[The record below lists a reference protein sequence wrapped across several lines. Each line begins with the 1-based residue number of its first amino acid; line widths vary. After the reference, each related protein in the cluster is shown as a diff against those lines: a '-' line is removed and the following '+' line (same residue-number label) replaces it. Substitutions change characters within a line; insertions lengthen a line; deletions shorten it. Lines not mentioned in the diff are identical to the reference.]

1 MSAADQTMETEAVF
15 RGKEWIFDALWGS
28 CIDPTAPK
36 CWINIPLTF
45 IFKDSLPYKA
55 IISETETGVIKRL
68 ELDEIGA
75 NLKIGENAFQDDQD
89 NKVNKYLRITRK
101 LLIEY
106 SVTNEYSQAQ
116 LNSGVSEPYIALAFY
131 IDGEKEDLTLRAFDI
146 LIRKSQ
152 WRAQVNMIQSY
163 IPATDIKAGYFT
175 TIGIKKIRSLL
186 EEQGAEAADTLTR
199 SLSKYVENAFLICNG
214 KMSTSKSYK
223 QTGMRLLVKEMKA
236 RFALDH
242 KDKIIFLYSELVNV
256 DLIPNMSNEEKNRLL
271 NRIETKEDKI
281 SIAAKDMVFKLKM
294 LLLDARRQGLSI
306 EESFLHFD
314 PQRSGFI
321 DVDMFIDG
329 LARLGMGATF
339 PVAECMVELIGGP
352 GSGLLT
358 LDDFQKLLYG
368 QEDVQLF
375 QDSSKFTYNNE
386 TASVDTKSNVNLLNL
401 KKKKNKIMKS
411 LRPPTKPL
419 LDPLPVP
426 FGEIGVD
433 LDTHSAITLE
443 GFGTDSFMN
452 SNASMESM
460 QLPLA
465 LPSSMYTTF
474 ASYPEPI
481 ASELP
486 SWTREGNKKA
496 LEELKMSHI
505 RWLKKKK
512 ESGDQR
518 NISTT
523 TTALSGVATD
533 TSVRVNTPSKSRQG
547 SPSNGKRVRTPG
559 SPSAKVR
566 LDLNE
571 NKNTTNKLPGD
582 KLDEYFTTDDGV
594 VVTYR
599 TMHGAGPTVLACN
612 NKTKEK
618 LDVFRYK
625 SILEVRVKKLEEFRA
640 EREARLGEHMNIRE
654 REIESVL
661 WNKFKNEMDRK
672 DYSRIR
678 DDVSTSSKGNA
689 IDRWMAYTLVVI
701 PDMFMTLDSVHKY
714 VEPLMNRYPL
724 AHIVLIGITGLPN
737 TSWPVSCSLT
747 PDHHAIMIAKLLHYL
762 KINHKLSPY
771 RGEPIFLLG
780 IGTGVLCMSHFINYY
795 LPSMPWLQNVVR
807 AVMVVNGVF
816 KISKNIKKIY
826 RVLQQTMVQSI
837 AHEANELI
845 ASLHFW
851 SGYFEKNGRNKCIEE
866 FWGNRK
872 GLNYS
877 IDVNGQMSDSSSIG
891 NNSSVT
897 AANRANYKGVLD
909 QLAAFLSPILE
920 DFDARAILKSTNVP
934 IVIVQSTEDQ
944 FYGSQVVTSTFKQD
958 KLPENRY
965 LVNDIVECNELGA
978 IYVHYLEAG
987 HEVIQ
992 ERPLFLLG
1000 LVSNL
1005 AQLHGIRPN
1014 FNDESVE
1021 EEKIEEFDMLA
1032 LAAKRRKQQE
1042 DEAKAK
1048 ADALEALEN
1057 ERKAK
1062 RKQEKEEQ
1070 RSLRQ
1075 QLKSMKDSGKDE
1087 GLLDEVKRIEVEQAL
1102 QEEKRSREEEERK
1115 QLELAEEASK
1125 EAVLKKEKA
1134 ARQQVE
1140 REKRAKLI
1148 EERRR
1153 REIRAQRMKQ
1163 LEVLYEMV
1171 RLYDERAAER
1181 KELKKMLKED
1191 KRSKHMNDYAQELMM
1206 ISTFKPKAVTRQKE
1220 LYERRREEAVK
1231 KVEDDM
1237 ARKRSAEILRRKKKA
1252 QDALGQLESIGFFL
1266 EGSSEKT
1273 GYELDTT
1280 DVNIPRAYTECCG
1293 RIMKDLL
1300 YLRQQTIECLKRQ
1313 SLIEEKMEVFL
1324 RQQDSVATDLGV
1336 IRRKIRLLIKDEAPK
1351 SEIERA
1357 RRQLVAKEET
1367 YQELSALT
1375 EARQGQVSAANKS
1388 VIALKLL
1395 SRATDDTMQQRLRDM
1410 LANDGKFNED
1420 IKNEKALKDNLVI
1433 DKDKCRFGTYTSC
1446 FIYSCLTF

>member
-1 MSAADQTMETEAVF
+1 MESEAIF
-15 RGKEWIFDALWGS
+15 RSKEWIFDALWGS

-36 CWINIPLTF
+36 CWINIPLTI
-45 IFKDSLPYKA
+45 IFKDGSPHKA
-55 IISETETGVIKRL
+55 VLSETDTGVIKRI
-68 ELDEIGA
+68 ELDEIELH
-75 NLKIGENAFQDDQD
+75 LKIGENAFQDDQD
-89 NKVNKYLRITRK
+89 NNKVGKYLRVIRK
-101 LLIEY
+101 LLIEC

-116 LNSGVSEPYIALAFY
+116 LNGGITEPYIATACY
-131 IDGEKEDLTLRAFDI
+131 TDGAKEDLTLRAFDI

-152 WRAQVNMIQSY
+152 WRAQVSMIQGY
-163 IPATDIKAGYFT
+163 IPATDVKAGYFT
-175 TIGIKKIRSLL
+175 TIGMKKIRSLL

-199 SLSKYVENAFLICNG
+199 SLSKYIENAFLICNG
-214 KMSTSKSYK
+214 KMSTSKKFNQS
-223 QTGMRLLVKEMKA
+223 GMRLLVKEMKA
-236 RFALDH
+236 KFALDP
-242 KDKIIFLYSELVNV
+242 KDKIIFLYSELVSV
-256 DLIPNMSNEEKNRLL
+256 DLIPNMSNDEKHRLL
-271 NRIETKEDKI
+271 NRIETKEDKVA
-281 SIAAKDMVFKLKM
+281 IAGKDMCAKLKG
-294 LLLDARRQGLSI
+294 LLLDARQQGLSV

-321 DVDMFIDG
+321 GVDMFIDG
-329 LARLGMGATF
+329 LARLGMGVTF

-352 GSGLLT
+352 GSGLLA
-358 LDDFQKLLYG
+358 LDDFQKLLLG

-375 QDSSKFTYNNE
+375 QESAKFTYNSE
-386 TASVDTKSNVNLLNL
+386 TASIDTKSNVNSQKL
-401 KKKKNKIMKS
+401 KKKKSKIMKS

-419 LDPLPVP
+419 LEPLPAP
-426 FGEIGVD
+426 FGEIGAE
-433 LDTHSAITLE
+433 LDSHSAITLE
-443 GFGTDSFMN
+443 GFGMDSFFN
-452 SNASMESM
+452 SNASM

-465 LPSSMYTTF
+465 LPSSMYTTV
-474 ASYPEPI
+474 ASYPEAI

-486 SWTREGNKKA
+486 AWTRDGNKKA
-496 LEELKMSHI
+496 LEELKQSRI
-505 RWLKKKK
+505 RWLKKKQG
-512 ESGDQR
+512 SGDQSTGS
-518 NISTT
+518 STT
-523 TTALSGVATD
+523 LTTTGATTD
-533 TSVRVNTPSKSRQG
+533 TTTRVSTPSKSRQNT
-547 SPSNGKRVRTPG
+547 PSSSKRVRTPG
-559 SPSAKVR
+559 SPSTKVR

-599 TMHGAGPTVLACN
+599 TMRGAGPTVLVCN

-625 SILEVRVKKLEEFRA
+625 SILEVRVKKLEELRA
-640 EREARLGEHMNIRE
+640 AREARLGDYMNVRE
-654 REIESVL
+654 RQIENDL
-661 WNKFKNEMDRK
+661 WDEFKNTMEK
-672 DYSRIR
+672 KAAVSIR
-678 DDVSTSSKGNA
+678 DDASMSSRGNA

-724 AHIVLIGITGLPN
+724 AHIVLVGITGLPN
-737 TSWPVSCSLT
+737 TSWPINCALT
-747 PDHHAIMIAKLLHYL
+747 PDHHAVIIAKLLHYL
-762 KINHKLSPY
+762 KVSHKLSPY

-780 IGTGVLCMSHFINYY
+780 IGTGVLSMSHFINYY
-795 LPSMPWLQNVVR
+795 LPSMPWLQNLVK
-807 AVMVVNGVF
+807 AVIVVNGVF

-845 ASLHFW
+845 TSLHFW
-851 SGYFEKNGRNKCIEE
+851 SGYFEKNGRIKCIEE

-872 GLNYS
+872 GLNHS
-877 IDVNGQMSDSSSIG
+877 VSNNGLMSDSSSLG
-891 NNSSVT
+891 NNSSAT
-897 AANRANYKGVLD
+897 AVNRANYKGVLD
-909 QLAAFLSPILE
+909 QLAAYLSPILE
-920 DFDARAILKSTNVP
+920 DFDARVILKSTNVP
-934 IVIVQSTEDQ
+934 MVIVQSTEDQ
-944 FYGSQVVTSTFKQD
+944 FYGSQVVTSTFKQE

-965 LVNDIVECNELGA
+965 LVDDIVECNELGA

-1005 AQLHGIRPN
+1005 AQSLGIHPN
-1014 FNDESVE
+1014 FNDESEE

-1070 RSLRQ
+1070 RLLKQ
-1075 QLKSMKDSGKDE
+1075 QLKAMKDQGKDE
-1087 GLLDEVKRIEVEQAL
+1087 ELLEARKIEAELAL
-1102 QEEKRSREEEERK
+1102 QKEKLLKEEEVQK
-1115 QLELAEEASK
+1115 QLELEEEARM
-1125 EAVLKKEKA
+1125 EAELKKEKA

-1171 RLYDERAAER
+1171 RVYNERAAEK

-1191 KRSKHMNDYAQELMM
+1191 KRSKHMNDYAQELQL
-1206 ISTFKPKAVTRQKE
+1206 IATFKPKATKRQIE
-1220 LYERRREEAVK
+1220 LNERRREEAVK
-1231 KVEDDM
+1231 KVEEDM
-1237 ARKRSAEILRRKKKA
+1237 ARKRSAEIMRRKKKA
-1252 QDALGQLESIGFFL
+1252 QEALDELESIGFFL
-1266 EGSSEKT
+1266 EGASEKT
-1273 GYELDTT
+1273 GYDLDTS

-1324 RQQDSVATDLGV
+1324 RQQDAIATDLGV
-1336 IRRKIRLLIKDEAPK
+1336 IRRKIRLLIQEKAPK
-1351 SEIERA
+1351 SELERA
-1357 RRQLVAKEET
+1357 RRQLAAKEET

-1375 EARQGQVSAANKS
+1375 IARQGQVSAANKS

-1395 SRATDDTMQQRLRDM
+1395 SRSTDDTMQQRLQDM
-1410 LANDGKFNED
+1410 LDNDGKFNED
-1420 IKNEKALKDNLVI
+1420 IKTEKTLKDNLLV
-1433 DKDKCRFGTYTSC
+1433 DKDKLRYGTASRSHYLFPPLTHC
-1446 FIYSCLTF
+1446 FLSL

>member
-1 MSAADQTMETEAVF
+1 MPAVDQTMETEAVF

-45 IFKDSLPYKA
+45 IFNDSLPYKA
-55 IISETETGVIKRL
+55 ILSETETGVIKRL
-68 ELDEIGA
+68 ELDEIGL

-89 NKVNKYLRITRK
+89 SKVNKYLRITRK

-106 SVTNEYSQAQ
+106 SVTNEYSQVQ
-116 LNSGVSEPYIALAFY
+116 LNRGVSEPYIASAFY

-152 WRAQVNMIQSY
+152 WRAQVNMIQGY
-163 IPATDIKAGYFT
+163 IPATDVKAGYFT
-175 TIGIKKIRSLL
+175 TIGMKKIRSLL

-199 SLSKYVENAFLICNG
+199 SLSKYIENAFLICNG
-214 KMSTSKSYK
+214 KMSTSKIYK

-242 KDKIIFLYSELVNV
+242 KDKIIFLYSDLVNV
-256 DLIPNMSNEEKNRLL
+256 DLLPNMSNEEKNKLL
-271 NRIETKEDKI
+271 NRVETKEDKI
-281 SIAAKDMVFKLKM
+281 SIAAKDMVTKLKV
-294 LLLDARRQGLSI
+294 LLFDARRQGLPI
-306 EESFLHFD
+306 DESFLHFD

-329 LARLGMGATF
+329 LARLGMGVTF
-339 PVAECMVELIGGP
+339 PVAECMVEIIGGP

-375 QDSSKFTYNNE
+375 QESSKFTYNND
-386 TASVDTKSNVNLLNL
+386 TATVDTKSNVNSFKL

-426 FGEIGVD
+426 FGEIGAE

-452 SNASMESM
+452 SNTSMESM

-474 ASYPEPI
+474 VSYPEPI

-496 LEELKMSHI
+496 LEELKMSHV

-512 ESGDQR
+512 ESGS
-518 NISTT
+518 ISSTT
-523 TTALSGVATD
+523 TTITGAATD
-533 TSVRVNTPSKSRQG
+533 TSARVSTPSKSRQG
-547 SPSNGKRVRTPG
+547 SPSNSKRVRTPG
-559 SPSAKVR
+559 SPSAKIR

-625 SILEVRVKKLEEFRA
+625 SILEVRVKKLEELRA
-640 EREARLGEHMNIRE
+640 EREARLGVSMNSRE
-654 REIESVL
+654 REIESSL
-661 WNKFKNEMDRK
+661 WKEFKNEMDKK
-672 DYSRIR
+672 DSSRIR
-678 DDVSTSSKGNA
+678 DDASISSKGNA

-747 PDHHAIMIAKLLHYL
+747 PDHHAIIIAKLLHYL
-762 KINHKLSPY
+762 KVNHKLSPY

-780 IGTGVLCMSHFINYY
+780 IGTGVLSMSHFINYY

-807 AVMVVNGVF
+807 AVIVVNGVF

-851 SGYFEKNGRNKCIEE
+851 SGYLEKNGRNKCIEE

-877 IDVNGQMSDSSSIG
+877 VGTNGQMNDSSLIG
-891 NNSSVT
+891 SNSSVT

-909 QLAAFLSPILE
+909 QLAAYLSPILE
-920 DFDARAILKSTNVP
+920 DFDARTILKSTNVP
-934 IVIVQSTEDQ
+934 MVIVQSTEDQ
-944 FYGSQVVTSTFKQD
+944 FYGSQVVTSTFKQE

-1014 FNDESVE
+1014 FNDEAVE

-1070 RSLRQ
+1070 RLLRQ
-1075 QLKSMKDSGKDE
+1075 QLKAIKELGKDE
-1087 GLLDEVKRIEVEQAL
+1087 GLLEEKRIEAEKAL
-1102 QEEKRSREEEERK
+1102 QEEKRLKEEEEQK
-1115 QLELAEEASK
+1115 QLELDEEARK
-1125 EAVLKKEKA
+1125 EAILKKEKA

-1171 RLYDERAAER
+1171 RSYNERAAER

-1191 KRSKHMNDYAQELMM
+1191 KRSKHMNDYAKELMM
-1206 ISTFKPKAVTRQKE
+1206 ISTFKPKAATRQKE

-1237 ARKRSAEILRRKKKA
+1237 ARKRSAEILRRKRKA

-1266 EGSSEKT
+1266 EGASEKT
-1273 GYELDTT
+1273 GYELDTN

-1324 RQQDSVATDLGV
+1324 RQQDAVATDLGV
-1336 IRRKIRLLIKDEAPK
+1336 IRRKIRLLIKDKAPK
-1351 SEIERA
+1351 SDVERA
-1357 RRQLVAKEET
+1357 RRQLAAKEET
-1367 YQELSALT
+1367 FQELSALT
-1375 EARQGQVSAANKS
+1375 ESRQAQVSAANKS

-1395 SRATDDTMQQRLRDM
+1395 SRSTDDTMQERLQDM

-1433 DKDKCRFGTYTSC
+1433 DKDKCRFGTHRNLSI
-1446 FIYSCLTF
+1446 F